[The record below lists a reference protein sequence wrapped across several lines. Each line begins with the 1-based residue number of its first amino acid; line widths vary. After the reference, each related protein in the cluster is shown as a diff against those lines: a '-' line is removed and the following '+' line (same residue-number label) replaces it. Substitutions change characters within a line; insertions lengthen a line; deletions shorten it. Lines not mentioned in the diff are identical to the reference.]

1 MALIIQLSLPS
12 IVTHF
17 DFSRMYKNIS
27 YDFETF
33 ISLERSNMT
42 DINLFSPVHPQCAQC
57 SCNGVYFI
65 SSLTLLPQYQEL
77 WDLLQFW
84 IYSLLCLCRSRK
96 LDISAECFSEN
107 FHRLLFFEW
116 YFLKACFWQLGLSTL
131 DSFVLT
137 LNGLLLSVMYCQLF
151 LILYSACAHAFKII
165 CLFFTALPI
174 LLKLHTFWILV
185 QPHLSW
191 EIFNKG
197 TINGSQV
204 SLIAVLVLCSSVH

>member
-1 MALIIQLSLPS
+1 MTLIIQLSLPS

-65 SSLTLLPQYQEL
+65 SALTLLPQYQEL

-84 IYSLLCLCRSRK
+84 IYSLLCLCRSSK

-107 FHRLLFFEW
+107 FHCLLFFEW
-116 YFLKACFWQLGLSTL
+116 YFLKACFLQLRLSTL

-137 LNGLLLSVMYCQLF
+137 WMDFYLVWCIANSSWYSIQHVPTLLRSFVYSLLPCQSCLNYTLF
-151 LILYSACAHAFKII
+151 EYSSNHI
-165 CLFFTALPI
+165 CPG
-174 LLKLHTFWILV
+174 K
-185 QPHLSW
+185 
-191 EIFNKG
+191 
-197 TINGSQV
+197 
-204 SLIAVLVLCSSVH
+204 SLIKAQLMEAKFHW